1 MCFVTK
7 KLKLKLFSYN
17 VKILNVLIDAINK
30 ETKGAFFLGPYRLPI
45 ERKVFCVLRSPFVNK
60 DSRDH
65 FEIKKYSVFFICKF
79 RKTNNII
86 KFLKLIFKKLS
97 FEISNNI
104 FVQISQI

>member
-1 MCFVTK
+1 MIFVTK

-17 VKILNVLIDAINK
+17 IKVLNFIINAINQ
-30 ETKGAFFLGPYRLPI
+30 EVKGTYFLGPYRLPV

-65 FEIKKYSVFFICKF
+65 FEIKKYSVFFICNFKQT
-79 RKTNNII
+79 KNII

-97 FEISNNI
+97 FKISNNI
-104 FVQISQI
+104 FVKI